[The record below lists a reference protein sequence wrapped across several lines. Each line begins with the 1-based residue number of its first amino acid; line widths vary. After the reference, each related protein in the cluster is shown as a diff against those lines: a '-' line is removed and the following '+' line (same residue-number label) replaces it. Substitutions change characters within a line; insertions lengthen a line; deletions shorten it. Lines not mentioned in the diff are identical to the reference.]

1 MPRSEIPPFMWQVWF
16 KGNKKPIE
24 MSGFD
29 ESHIR
34 VMCLPNPAKVIKVKR
49 MPKEKEVHIPAERLG
64 PKGAIVNQPADYDK
78 GFKLL
83 QEWVD
88 SIGGPPEKLR
98 KKLRELFI
106 DYHKP
111 KQKTTRYSARKKGR
125 Y

>member
-1 MPRSEIPPFMWQVWF
+1 MPNREIPPFMWQVWF

-34 VMCLPNPAKVIKVKR
+34 LMCGPGKVVKVKR
-49 MPKEKEVHIPAERLG
+49 MPEEKEDNTPMERLG
-64 PKGAIVNQPADYDK
+64 PKGAVVNQPPDYDR

-83 QEWVD
+83 QEYVD

-98 KKLRELFI
+98 KELRELFI

-111 KQKTTRYSARKKGR
+111 EQKTTISSAKKKGR

>member
-1 MPRSEIPPFMWQVWF
+1 MAKSDIPPFMWQVWF
-16 KGNKKPIE
+16 KGNKKPVE

-29 ESHIR
+29 EDHIR
-34 VMCLPNPAKVIKVKR
+34 LMCGPSKVVKIKR
-49 MPKEKEVHIPAERLG
+49 MPEEKEVITASEHLG
-64 PKGAIVNQPADYDK
+64 PKGAVVHQPADFDK

-83 QEWVD
+83 KEWVD

-106 DYHKP
+106 DYEKP
-111 KQKTTRYSARKKGR
+111 ARKITRYSARKKGR

>member
-1 MPRSEIPPFMWQVWF
+1 MAKSDIPPFMWQVWF

-29 ESHIR
+29 EDHIR
-34 VMCLPNPAKVIKVKR
+34 LMCGPGKIVKIKR
-49 MPKEKEVHIPAERLG
+49 MAQEKEVMTASEHLG
-64 PKGAIVNQPADYDK
+64 PKDAVVHRPADFDK

-83 QEWVD
+83 KEWVD

-106 DYHKP
+106 DYEKP
-111 KQKTTRYSARKKGR
+111 ARKTTKYSARKKGR